1 MTVGSRLRA
10 AREHAGLSVAD
21 VAAATRMR
29 ATIIEA
35 MEADDFS
42 LCGGA
47 AYARGQVRMMA
58 PIIGLDAD
66 EMAEYFDAQAPE
78 LDY

>member
-1 MTVGSRLRA
+1 MTVGARLRA
-10 AREHAGLSVAD
+10 ARESAGLSVAD

-42 LCGGA
+42 LCGGDV
-47 AYARGQVRMMA
+47 YARGQLRMMA
-58 PIIGLDAD
+58 PIVGLDPDDVAAD
-66 EMAEYFDAQAPE
+66 FDAQSPE

>member
-10 AREHAGLSVAD
+10 AREAAGLTVAD

-35 MEADDFS
+35 MESDDFS
-42 LCGGA
+42 HCGGDV
-47 AYARGQVRMMA
+47 YARGQLRMMA
-58 PIIGLDAD
+58 PIIGLDP
-66 EMAEYFDAQAPE
+66 EEIAEYFDAQTPD